1 MILEFGNYGF
11 IGHEGDKLTDFIN
24 TLSNGDKRLV
34 RLAVNL
40 LDGSTVLDFYPT
52 SDIEVFPQE
61 LLDLIQN
68 YVDGEYIYIPRK
80 ECNRKFLGETTR
92 SIRGTSIRN
101 ADIYKKYKE
110 GVSTKV
116 LSEMYYL
123 SLKSIQKIIFEMKKG
138 NE

>member
-1 MILEFGNYGF
+1 MSYIKG
-11 IGHEGDKLTDFIN
+11 ID
-24 TLSNGDKRLV
+24 
-34 RLAVNL
+34 
-40 LDGSTVLDFYPT
+40 VL
-52 SDIEVFPQE
+52 PQE

-80 ECNRKFLGETTR
+80 ECNRKSFWETTR
-92 SIRGTSIRN
+92 SKRGTSIRN

-123 SLKSIQKIIFEMKKG
+123 SLKSIQKIIFEMKRQRITKCVIKHKLKWRIFDSEKYCRL
-138 NE
+138 NHRDAW

>member
-1 MILEFGNYGF
+1 
-11 IGHEGDKLTDFIN
+11 
-24 TLSNGDKRLV
+24 
-34 RLAVNL
+34 
-40 LDGSTVLDFYPT
+40 
-52 SDIEVFPQE
+52 
-61 LLDLIQN
+61 
-68 YVDGEYIYIPRK
+68 
-80 ECNRKFLGETTR
+80 LGGTTR
-92 SIRGTSIRN
+92 SKRGTSIRN

>member
-1 MILEFGNYGF
+1 MSYIKG
-11 IGHEGDKLTDFIN
+11 ID
-24 TLSNGDKRLV
+24 
-34 RLAVNL
+34 
-40 LDGSTVLDFYPT
+40 VL
-52 SDIEVFPQE
+52 PQE

-80 ECNRKFLGETTR
+80 ECNRKFWGETTR
-92 SIRGTSIRN
+92 SKRGTSIRN

-123 SLKSIQKIIFEMKKG
+123 SQKSIQKIIFEMKKV